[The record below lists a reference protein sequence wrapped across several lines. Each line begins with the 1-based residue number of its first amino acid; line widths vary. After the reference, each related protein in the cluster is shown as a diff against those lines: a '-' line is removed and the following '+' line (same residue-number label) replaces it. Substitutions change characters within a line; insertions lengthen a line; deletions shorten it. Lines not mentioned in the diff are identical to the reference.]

1 MIIPLVAVRETRTWR
16 ASITSPNARLW
27 AIALFPSAA
36 LYSQAERQIRKGGKS
51 LQHSTDILVAG
62 TGPAGLVAALALA
75 GDGHKVILAGPAV
88 TGGDR
93 RTTTIMMPGLAFLDN
108 LGVGTELRM
117 AGAPLSSM
125 RLIDATGRL
134 FRSPTVTFRASEIGE
149 DAFGYNIPNARLN
162 GILEAAVMASP
173 SIRRV
178 TCTVARWQPDE
189 AEIVAH
195 LDDGS
200 QIEAK
205 LAAAADGRHSP
216 AREAA
221 GISVRLGTL
230 PQSALVLS
238 FTHERPHDSISTEFH
253 TPHGPFTQVPLPDG
267 HSSSLVWVNA
277 PIEAERLF
285 ALDQADLA
293 REVEARM
300 QSMLGKV
307 SVSGTP
313 QLYPLSTA
321 LPSRFGARRVALIGE
336 AAHVFPPIGA
346 QGLNLGL
353 RDVRDLAKSVANAP
367 DPGSDLVLAAY
378 DRSRRL
384 DVSMRSGA
392 VNALNRSLLSEMVP
406 AQLTR
411 SAGIGLLG
419 AFSPLRGFFMREGME
434 PGSGFSRLGSALREK
449 IGRKDAALDEKK
461 KSGHREH

>member
-1 MIIPLVAVRETRTWR
+1 MH
-16 ASITSPNARLW
+16 
-27 AIALFPSAA
+27 
-36 LYSQAERQIRKGGKS
+36 
-51 LQHSTDILVAG
+51 HSTDIIVAG
-62 TGPAGLVAALALA
+62 TGPAGLAAALALA
-75 GDGHKVILAGPAV
+75 EGGHGVILAGPAIN
-88 TGGDR
+88 GADR
-93 RTTTIMMPGLAFLDN
+93 RTTTIMMPGLAFLDR
-108 LGVGTELRM
+108 LGVGTALRK
-117 AGAPLSSM
+117 AGAPLASM

-149 DAFGYNIPNARLN
+149 EAFGFNIPNATIN
-162 GILEAAVMASP
+162 AILEDAVKANPAINRIEGSVASWEP
-173 SIRRV
+173 GDNSI
-178 TCTVARWQPDE
+178 TAR
-189 AEIVAH
+189 
-195 LDDGS
+195 LDDGTV
-200 QIEAK
+200 IEAR

-238 FTHERPHDSISTEFH
+238 FTHEKPHDSISTEFH
-253 TPHGPFTQVPLPDG
+253 TPHGPFTQVPLPDP
-267 HSSSLVWVNA
+267 HSSSLVWVNE
-277 PIEAERLF
+277 PGEAERLA
-285 ALDQADLA
+285 ALQPDDLG
-293 REVEARM
+293 REIEARM

-353 RDVRDLAKSVANAP
+353 RDVRDLASVMAP
-367 DPGSDLVLAAY
+367 AGDPGGDTVLAAY

-406 AQLTR
+406 AQLMR

-419 AFSPLRGFFMREGME
+419 AFSPLRGFLMREGME
-434 PGSGFSRLGSALREK
+434 PGSGFSQLGSALREK
-449 IGRKDAALDEKK
+449 VGRKKAALDEQQQA
-461 KSGHREH
+461 GHREH